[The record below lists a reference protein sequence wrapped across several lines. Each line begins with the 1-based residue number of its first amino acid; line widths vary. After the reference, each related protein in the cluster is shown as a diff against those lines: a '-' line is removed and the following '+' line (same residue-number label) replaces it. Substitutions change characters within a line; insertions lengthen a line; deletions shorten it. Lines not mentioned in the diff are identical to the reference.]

1 MSDSDRRPVI
11 RQDAAARDDARIYQA
26 GGDIFINEAR
36 APQRRLLPEQPPGRC
51 ISEIADP
58 YAWEVHQ
65 AITVES
71 DGSTEHLPTLPVYV
85 EREHDR
91 RLRDAVQ
98 QVVHGASK
106 IVMLVGGSSTGKT
119 RACWEAIQL
128 LPCSWRLWHPIEPSR
143 PEAAL
148 SCLEAVEP
156 NTVLWLNETQ
166 HYLLTPNSPMGEN
179 LAAGLRALLRDPE
192 RGPVLVLG
200 TLWHEYWATLTAP
213 PTSGSGTNDS
223 HSQARALLTGCDLP
237 VPDKFSES
245 ESANLNAAAAV
256 DPRLAHAV
264 KHAEQGHITQYL
276 TGGPALIERYLN
288 APPAA
293 RAVIEVAMDAQRL
306 GLGPTVPLSLLEFAA
321 PSYLTNLQWGQ
332 VTDSWASQALEYAT
346 LPLHGARG
354 PLTRIHAR
362 PGETEPSEP
371 HYQLADYLD
380 QRGRSERIYAV
391 PPKAFWDA
399 AADNVRDPAALMA
412 LAQAANDRW
421 RYRHAV
427 QLVRAATQAGDSR
440 AFVELA
446 AIQARFDG
454 YDPESSIYRQAV
466 ETADA
471 RGLATL
477 ASWHERHGRRKEAE
491 QLYERAADEGEMSA
505 FVLLAQLKEGAGDRK
520 AAERLYRRAAEAGDY
535 WAQIQL
541 AKRISGRD
549 KEGAE
554 RLLLKVNSTTT
565 DPRLWYPYLRYLF
578 DHDTPPHLQATART
592 ILTEGA
598 DAGDVDALL
607 TLAEISKRPDRSQEA
622 AVFYRR
628 AIDAGSHEAAL
639 RLAEI
644 TPDEE
649 AQRELYRQ
657 AAEAGNAGAL
667 FTLAC
672 MSDAAGDL
680 ERAIQ
685 LMRRAA
691 ERGESDAYWGLS
703 DLLERNGQAEEAEFV
718 AVSDPD
724 GQGLSELL
732 YCRDE
737 NGDSTGVDR
746 LMRIG
751 IDAGYR
757 GDFGIGMFAELH
769 RPDDVGWQQAR
780 RYGLEA
786 DGRPSDP
793 WNVGPLGHY

>member
-1 MSDSDRRPVI
+1 MSSDDRRPVI

-26 GGDIFINEAR
+26 GGDIIINEAG
-36 APQRRLLPEQPPGRC
+36 APQRHLLPERPPGRC
-51 ISEIADP
+51 ISEIVDP

-71 DGSTEHLPTLPVYV
+71 DGSAEHLPTLPVYV
-85 EREHDR
+85 EREHDL
-91 RLRDAVQ
+91 RLRDTVQ

-119 RACWEAIQL
+119 RACWEAIQS
-128 LPCSWRLWHPIEPSR
+128 LPLSWRLWHPIEPSR

-148 SCLEAVEP
+148 SGLDAVEP

-166 HYLLTPNSPMGEN
+166 HYLLTPNSPLGEN

-213 PTSGSGTNDS
+213 PAPGTDDP

-237 VPDKFSES
+237 VPEEFSEA
-245 ESANLNAAAAV
+245 ESANLDAAAAV

-264 KHAEQGHITQYL
+264 EHAGQGHITQYL
-276 TGGPALIERYLN
+276 AGGPALIERYRN
-288 APPAA
+288 APPVA
-293 RAVIEVAMDAQRL
+293 RAVIETAMDARRL

-321 PSYLTNLQWGQ
+321 PSYLTNLQWEQ
-332 VTDSWASQALEYAT
+332 VADVWASQALEYAT

-354 PLTRIHAR
+354 PLTRIRAR
-362 PGETEPSEP
+362 PGEAEPPEP
-371 HYQLADYLD
+371 HYRLADYLD
-380 QRGRSERIYAV
+380 QHGRSDRIYAV

-399 AADNVRDPAALMA
+399 AADNVRNPAALIA
-412 LAQAANDRW
+412 LAQAASDRW

-427 QLVRAATQAGDSR
+427 QLVRAAAQAGDSS
-440 AFVELA
+440 AFVYLTVL
-446 AIQARFDG
+446 QARFDG
-454 YDPESSIYRQAV
+454 YAPESSIYQQAV
-466 ETADA
+466 EIADA

-477 ASWHERHGRRKEAE
+477 ASWHQRHGRREEAE
-491 QLYERAADEGEMSA
+491 QLYERAAEEGETPA

-520 AAERLYRRAAEAGDY
+520 DAERLYRRAADAGDY

-541 AKRISGRD
+541 AKRICGRD
-549 KEGAE
+549 MEGAE
-554 RLLLKVNSTTT
+554 RLLLEADSTEI
-565 DPRLWYPYLRYLF
+565 DPGVRYRYLRYLF
-578 DHDTPPHLQATART
+578 GHDAPPHLQATALT
-592 ILTEGA
+592 ILVEGA

-607 TLAEISKRPDRSQEA
+607 ALAEISERVDGPQEA
-622 AVFYRR
+622 AALYRR
-628 AIDAGSHEAAL
+628 AIDAGSHEALL

-649 AQRELYRQ
+649 TQRELYHQ

-667 FTLAC
+667 FALAC
-672 MSDAAGDL
+672 ISDVAGDL

-691 ERGESDAYWGLS
+691 ERGEPDAHWGLS
-703 DLLERNGQAEEAEFV
+703 DLLERNGQTEEAELV
-718 AVSDPD
+718 AASDLD

-732 YCRDE
+732 YRRDE

-757 GDFGIGMFAELH
+757 GDFGIGMFVELH
-769 RPDDVGWQQAR
+769 RSDDFGWQQAR

-793 WNVGPLGHY
+793 WHVGPLSH